1 MILQKRIIMRDQ
13 IIEVS
18 SRYPAFAQV
27 GTAVE
32 TIAPA
37 SYPGAAFWLRVY
49 EPLSDWKAP
58 LPNSRMICPWGIA
71 AELDDAGT
79 PPARKQNILEAL
91 KCGLKT
97 MRQYELPSSRIMF
110 AEDNTTRS
118 ISVWV
123 D

>member
-1 MILQKRIIMRDQ
+1 MRDQ
-13 IIEVS
+13 IIEVN

-27 GTAVE
+27 STAVE

-37 SYPGAAFWLRVY
+37 SYPDAAFWLRVY
-49 EPLSDWKAP
+49 EPLTDWKAS

-97 MRQYELPSSRIMF
+97 MRQYELPSSRVMF
-110 AEDNTTRS
+110 VEDNATRL